1 MWMNL
6 CDVIIANMEE
16 KMSDPDFRGDTQLP
30 LHPNEPFNPLAG
42 YEIVKEKLID
52 MI

>member
-1 MWMNL
+1 MNL

-16 KMSDPDFRGDTQLP
+16 KWQTRIFGETLL
-30 LHPNEPFNPLAG
+30 LHPNESFNPLAG